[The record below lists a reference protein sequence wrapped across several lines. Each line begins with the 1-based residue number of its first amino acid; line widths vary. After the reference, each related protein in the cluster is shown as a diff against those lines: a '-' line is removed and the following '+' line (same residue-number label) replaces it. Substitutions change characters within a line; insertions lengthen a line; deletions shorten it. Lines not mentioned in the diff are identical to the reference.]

1 VANEH
6 ARDPPW
12 KWKVW
17 DAAWPSLRG
26 RGRGVGN
33 VRGARTWYILYG
45 SATAPSCTDCPGL
58 ASVSRGGWR
67 YRLCSAASCRGMETP
82 CLGCEGYAQQ
92 HGHRHLL
99 LHPVVIIPVSSTEH
113 EGFCSS
119 GIITRS
125 WGRGGGVWPYY
136 RSVLE
141 RRRQPVAA
149 SQGRQ
154 ASFSLGQGFLR
165 IDFPLARAIP
175 LLV

>member
-1 VANEH
+1 MGCGVAIAAS
-6 ARDPPW
+6 ARAGGWETSEEP
-12 KWKVW
+12 
-17 DAAWPSLRG
+17 G
-26 RGRGVGN
+26 RGTV
-33 VRGARTWYILYG
+33 LYG
-45 SATAPSCTDCPGL
+45 SATAPACTDCPGL
-58 ASVSRGGWR
+58 ASVSRGRWR

-92 HGHRHLL
+92 HRHRH
-99 LHPVVIIPVSSTEH
+99 HPPPPRVIIPVSSTEH
-113 EGFCSS
+113 EGSLFQRHHHPIM
-119 GIITRS
+119 G
-125 WGRGGGVWPYY
+125 GEDGGVWPYY